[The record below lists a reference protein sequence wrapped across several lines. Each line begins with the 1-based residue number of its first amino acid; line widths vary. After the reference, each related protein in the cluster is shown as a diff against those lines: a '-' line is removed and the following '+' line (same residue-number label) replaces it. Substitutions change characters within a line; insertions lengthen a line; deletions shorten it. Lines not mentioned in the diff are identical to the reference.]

1 MRWLCSVLLRQAYV
15 TWVLVGVGG
24 GVEVAENTPLV
35 LHLVVLWPV
44 GVVVVPV
51 LVLVLV
57 LVLAVVLV
65 LVVIS

>member
-1 MRWLCSVLLRQAYV
+1 VLLRQAYV

-44 GVVVVPV
+44 GVALRLKQQQQQQQQQQEGVA
-51 LVLVLV
+51 LRLKQQQ
-57 LVLAVVLV
+57 
-65 LVVIS
+65 